1 MVYALGRA
9 QGLLRGGPTR
19 SSMFVR
25 GGFSQQIVSIDRDYI
40 HR

>member
-9 QGLLRGGPTR
+9 QGLLREGPTG
-19 SSMFVR
+19 SSMFVLWR
-25 GGFSQQIVSIDRDYI
+25 VFPSDCI